1 MCLSSPLFPLIS
13 LLYRI
18 LRSMVMDGIA
28 KKTELK
34 TNGTRKPASFWRKL
48 MKQWQLL
55 LMALPM
61 LFYVLLFNYGP
72 MWGWITAFQD
82 YKPKLG
88 ITGSKF
94 VGWKNFLWL
103 FNRPDFLQ
111 SIRNTLGMS
120 VINLVLGTITSILLA
135 ILLNE
140 VRHSGFKRIVQTVT
154 YLPHFLSMVIVVGM
168 AQNIFASNGPL
179 NQFLMNVGLVK
190 EPIFFLGE
198 GSLFWWLVGVIN
210 VWKEVGWNTIIYIA
224 AMTAI
229 DPTLY
234 EAAVIDGAG
243 RFNRIR
249 YVTLPGIKSTF
260 VILLIMN
267 IGHLMEAGFELQY
280 LLSSSLTIEWA
291 QTIDIFVL
299 KYGISK
305 QQYGVA
311 TAAGMFKSVVA
322 IILLFAANTIAKK
335 LDESTLI

>member
-1 MCLSSPLFPLIS
+1 MN
-13 LLYRI
+13 
-18 LRSMVMDGIA
+18 GNTA
-28 KKTELK
+28 KSWKRRGFFRRLAHQK
-34 TNGTRKPASFWRKL
+34 
-48 MKQWQLL
+48 QLL
-55 LMALPM
+55 IMSIPM
-61 LFYVLLFNYGP
+61 LLYVLLFNYAP

-82 YKPKLG
+82 YKPKKG

-94 VGWKNFLWL
+94 VGWDNFKWL
-103 FNRPDFLQ
+103 FSRADFRN

-120 VINLVLGTITSILLA
+120 VINLVFGTIAAIVLA
-135 ILLNE
+135 LLLNE
-140 VRHSGFKRIVQTVT
+140 VRKIWFKRTVQTVT

-168 AQNIFASNGPL
+168 AQNIFASNGPI
-179 NQFLMNVGLVK
+179 NQLLMNLHVIK

-198 GSLFWWLVGVIN
+198 GKLFWWLVGIIN

-229 DPTLY
+229 DPSLY
-234 EAAVIDGAG
+234 EAASIDGAG
-243 RFNRIR
+243 RFAKIR
-249 YVTLPGIKSTF
+249 YITLPGIKSTF

-267 IGHLMEAGFELQY
+267 IGHLMEAGFEIQY
-280 LLSSSLTIEWA
+280 LLDSPLVMDWS
-291 QTIDIFVL
+291 QTIDVFVL

-311 TAAGMFKSVVA
+311 TAAGMFKSIVA

>member
-1 MCLSSPLFPLIS
+1 
-13 LLYRI
+13 
-18 LRSMVMDGIA
+18 MDGIRIN
-28 KKTELK
+28 TE
-34 TNGTRKPASFWRKL
+34 NGRKGTKRPPGFWRKL

-55 LMALPM
+55 VMALPM

-72 MWGWITAFQD
+72 MWGWVTAFQD

-120 VINLVLGTITSILLA
+120 VINLVLGTVTSILLA

-179 NQFLMNVGLVK
+179 NQFLMNVGLIR

-311 TAAGMFKSVVA
+311 TAAGMFKSIVA